1 MPEPVAVLES
11 RIQRAIAPGF
21 RNRLLDKGLARGLI
35 WRDGA
40 LPPGS
45 PRFPRTLTE
54 DLHDFGHTVLAMAL
68 RLRGVSP
75 DSPHL
80 KRAFL
85 CAGEAIES
93 AVHQGEPR
101 RPDSGFHR
109 VTAAVAF
116 HLARYAARAYSILP
130 AGAIETNMS
139 PSERALARLLRRSL
153 DDLHGQLS
161 TWLLDEVHRDD
172 AVAERLQTDDDYDEY
187 DAIDDILTT
196 SLMRGLALFDHA
208 LRTGTTASADRAT
221 RLLLT
226 GAAAAADLHV
236 VPHWWILTL
245 AAHLIDELW
254 DHSLHERLPKLPPD
268 HPDERWNGLRRD
280 YIRRLCRNT
289 RAAIELWPSQITAA
303 ERAIDP
309 ADDLIIALP
318 TSAGKT
324 RIAELCILRALA
336 AGKRVVYVTP
346 LRALS
351 AQVERDLSDTF
362 VPLEFP
368 VSSLYGSAGVEAA
381 DAGTLRKKE
390 IVVST
395 PEKLDFALRKDPT
408 IIDDVG
414 LIVLDEGHM
423 LGPGEREVRYE
434 ALVQRLLRRD
444 DAGDRRI
451 VCLSALFPETEKM
464 TDLVAWIRR
473 DRPGEPVHSEWRP
486 TRQRFGWTQWEG
498 RAARLQVRVEEEESY
513 VPRFVEARPPPSG
526 SRRRNTFP
534 QNKNELT
541 LATAWQFAGHGKD
554 VMIYCAR
561 RDSVESLGK
570 LISKCGRQ
578 GVLSRL
584 GDVTPRIR
592 EVMATGKEWLGPNH
606 PAVRCLEYGVALHH
620 GGLPRQFLS
629 EVERLLRSGDCRVT
643 VASPTLAQGLN
654 LSASVLLVPSIWRN
668 QEIISPM
675 EFANVAG
682 RAGRAFVDLE
692 GLVLHVI
699 WDKPRKRKKEWEE
712 LVAQAKASE
721 IESGLLSLTVLLF
734 ERIARA
740 ADVSIEEVIEYVTG
754 HGEAWD
760 YTELASERTEVSES
774 EWERDVA
781 SLDAA
786 ILSLLDVETA
796 IVEIE
801 RQLDVVLD
809 GSLFTRQLARQ
820 EARIQ
825 DLIRRFLA
833 ARARLIWS
841 RTTTAQ
847 RRGYHVAG
855 LGLRGGRFL
864 DEHMEELVGALLIA
878 ETMID
883 GGDETSAA
891 DAIVQFAGLVFQTVP
906 FRPTRMPD
914 AWRDAL
920 HAWISGRP
928 AAEVVHIGGEEGV
941 DFLQDAVMYRLAWA
955 MEAVRVHATTIGHNG
970 ADNIRGLAAMAIEA
984 GSANLSVIALL
995 RSGLNSRDVAKAAVE
1010 STGANFVDRTGMLG
1024 WLESDEVQARS
1035 GQEDWPTPEGRSTWL
1050 RFIETIRQGNRV
1062 RWSRSRQT
1070 VLVDWL
1076 DPASPP
1082 EPGSHVIVETTT
1094 DPQGGGWVLQPD
1106 FTPHG
1111 RLRSPLERSREDI
1124 VEARVTRRPGTVRIK
1139 YFGPRGVR

>member
-1 MPEPVAVLES
+1 MPESVTVLES
-11 RIQRAIAPGF
+11 RIQKAIASGF
-21 RNRLLDKGLARGLI
+21 RGRLLDKGLARGLI
-35 WRDGA
+35 WRNGA

-45 PRFPRTLTE
+45 PLFSKTLTE
-54 DLHDFGHTVLAMAL
+54 DLLDFGHTVLAMAL
-68 RLRGVSP
+68 RLRRVSP
-75 DSPHL
+75 DSPYL

-93 AVHQGEPR
+93 AIHQGEPGR
-101 RPDSGFHR
+101 LDSGFHR

-130 AGAIETNMS
+130 NGTIETNTS
-139 PSERALARLLRRSL
+139 PSELALARLLRRSL
-153 DDLHGQLS
+153 DELHEQLS
-161 TWLLDEVHRDD
+161 TWLLDEVHRDA

-208 LRTGTTASADRAT
+208 LRTGTTASANRAKQ
-221 RLLLT
+221 LLLT
-226 GAAAAADLHV
+226 GAAAAADLLV

-280 YIRRLCRNT
+280 YIHRLRRNS

-324 RIAELCILRALA
+324 RIAEICILRALA

-351 AQVERDLSDTF
+351 AQIERDLSDTF
-362 VPLEFP
+362 VPLGLP
-368 VSSLYGSAGVEAA
+368 VSSLYGSAGIEVVDA
-381 DAGTLRKKE
+381 DTLRTKE

-395 PEKLDFALRKDPT
+395 PEKLDFALRNDPT

-451 VCLSALFPETEKM
+451 VCLSALFPDTEKM
-464 TDLVAWIRR
+464 TDLVAWVRR

-486 TRQRFGWTQWEG
+486 TRQRFGWIQWEG
-498 RAARLQVRVEEEESY
+498 QAARLQVRVDKEDSY
-513 VPRFVEARPPPSG
+513 VSRFVEAKPPSLS
-526 SRRRNTFP
+526 SRRKKDFP

-541 LATAWQFAGHGKD
+541 LATAWQFVGHGKD
-554 VMIYCAR
+554 VMIYFPR
-561 RDSVESLGK
+561 RNSVEFLGK
-570 LISKCGRQ
+570 LIIQCVRQ

-606 PAVRCLEYGVALHH
+606 PAVQCLEYGVALHH

-643 VASPTLAQGLN
+643 IASPTLAQGVN
-654 LSASVLLVPSIWRN
+654 LAASVLLVPSIWRN

-699 WDKPRKRKKEWEE
+699 WDKPRKRKREWEE
-712 LVAQAKASE
+712 LVAGAKTFE
-721 IESGLLSLTVLLF
+721 IESGLLRLAVLLF

-760 YTELASERTEVSES
+760 YTELVGERTEVSES

-786 ILSLLDVETA
+786 ILGLLDVETA
-796 IVEIE
+796 IDEIE

-855 LGLRGGRFL
+855 LGLRGGRFW
-864 DEHMEELVGALLIA
+864 
-878 ETMID
+878 TN
-883 GGDETSAA
+883 TWKS
-891 DAIVQFAGLVFQTVP
+891 
-906 FRPTRMPD
+906 
-914 AWRDAL
+914 
-920 HAWISGRP
+920 
-928 AAEVVHIGGEEGV
+928 
-941 DFLQDAVMYRLAWA
+941 
-955 MEAVRVHATTIGHNG
+955 
-970 ADNIRGLAAMAIEA
+970 
-984 GSANLSVIALL
+984 
-995 RSGLNSRDVAKAAVE
+995 
-1010 STGANFVDRTGMLG
+1010 
-1024 WLESDEVQARS
+1024 WLEHS
-1035 GQEDWPTPEGRSTWL
+1035 L
-1050 RFIETIRQGNRV
+1050 
-1062 RWSRSRQT
+1062 
-1070 VLVDWL
+1070 
-1076 DPASPP
+1076 
-1082 EPGSHVIVETTT
+1082 
-1094 DPQGGGWVLQPD
+1094 
-1106 FTPHG
+1106 
-1111 RLRSPLERSREDI
+1111 
-1124 VEARVTRRPGTVRIK
+1124 
-1139 YFGPRGVR
+1139 